1 MAARHAGRLVGLG
14 SAISDD
20 ELYAYVTH
28 LLVHPDYRRQGIGS
42 ELMRRLLSGTEE
54 FENVVTTALTAEA
67 RSFYEAI
74 GFSEMKAS
82 ATIEPHAMQR
92 FKRPV

>member
-1 MAARHAGRLVGLG
+1 M
-14 SAISDD
+14 
-20 ELYAYVTH
+20 TH